1 LPPSDPHFIVGE
13 IRDLNQAIRAGGPS
27 AIAAFHRLVNRVLT
41 LTVLAEGQTVKLF
54 PSPSDRSKA
63 TLRGRQAREP
73 LKLNDG
79 RYLRLAAHVYL
90 DPSGRDN
97 FLRVEETSYQYQ
109 LDTDGDRWVFRYD
122 YLRNPSHAYPAAH
135 VQIRGALAEHK
146 TFPTHSLPRL
156 HWPTGR
162 VSLEAVIRLL
172 AEQFHVPCNQP
183 PEVWRPALAESE
195 RDFLQVAHR
204 PLSGPEL

>member
-1 LPPSDPHFIVGE
+1 LPPPDPHLIVGE
-13 IRDLNQAIRAGGPS
+13 IRDLNQAIRAGGFD
-27 AIAAFHRLVNRVLT
+27 AITRFHKLVNRVLS

-54 PSPSDRSKA
+54 TSSSDRSKA
-63 TLRGRQAREP
+63 TLGGRHARDP

-90 DPSGRDN
+90 DPSGQDN

-109 LDTDGDRWVFRYD
+109 LDTDGDRWIFRYD

-135 VQIRGALAEHK
+135 MQIRGDLVDRTAS
-146 TFPTHSLPRL
+146 PTPMARL

-183 PEVWRPALAESE
+183 PEVWRRALAESE
-195 RDFLQVAHR
+195 RNFLQVAHR
-204 PLSGPEL
+204 PLSGPER

>member
-1 LPPSDPHFIVGE
+1 M
-13 IRDLNQAIRAGGPS
+13 
-27 AIAAFHRLVNRVLT
+27 AAFHRLVNRILA
-41 LTVLAEGQTVKLF
+41 LTVLAEGQAVKLF
-54 PSPSDRSKA
+54 PSPSDPSKA
-63 TLRGRQAREP
+63 ALRGRHARDP

-79 RYLRLAAHVYL
+79 RYLRLAAYVYL
-90 DPSGRDN
+90 DPSAPDN

-109 LDTDGDRWVFRYD
+109 FDKDGDRWIFRYD

-135 VQIRGALAEHK
+135 VQIRGELAESEAFQ
-146 TFPTHSLPRL
+146 TPSLPRL

-172 AEQFHVPCNQP
+172 AEQFQIPCNQP
-183 PEVWRPALAESE
+183 PEIWRLALAESE

-204 PLSGPEL
+204 PLSGPEQ

>member
-1 LPPSDPHFIVGE
+1 MPPLDPHLIVGE
-13 IRDLNQAIRAGGPS
+13 IRDITQKIRAGGPD
-27 AIAAFHRLVNRVLT
+27 AIRAFHQLVNRVLT

-54 PSPSDRSKA
+54 PSPSNRSRA
-63 TLRGRQAREP
+63 TLGGRHARDP

-109 LDTDGDRWVFRYD
+109 LDTDGDQWVFRYD
-122 YLRNPSHAYPAAH
+122 YLRNPPHAYPAAH
-135 VQIRGALAEHK
+135 IQIRGDLAERAAS
-146 TFPTHSLPRL
+146 PTPLERL

-172 AEQFHVPCNQP
+172 AEQFHVRCNQP

-204 PLSGPEL
+204 PLSGPER